1 MISNIQADDDGNFM
15 MIHMDQQDIIQ
26 TYLSTQDYNP
36 ILNIHSP
43 MGNKYQLLSEPE
55 LLQGEDINIY
65 QSIIGTLNYIACT
78 TRYDISYPVARL
90 AQFAARPTVGSI
102 KAVKKV
108 LSYLGATNDFK
119 ISGIMSPKL
128 DRLEYY
134 SDSDH
139 AGDMPITTF
148 SHTGT
153 VILLNKVPIHWRS
166 KKQPKTSRS
175 SAEAEIYALSDTL
188 ADARLNNWRLRDIG
202 INIDSLIN
210 INVDNNQAKVFAD
223 NTCVNSKLRTA
234 FSLKHAW
241 VKELRDRDKVKVIQ
255 IPAAINVSD
264 FLTKVQPGYKVT
276 LYNKMIN
283 PYKIIPK
290 DK

>member
-1 MISNIQADDDGNFM
+1 
-15 MIHMDQQDIIQ
+15 
-26 TYLSTQDYNP
+26 
-36 ILNIHSP
+36 
-43 MGNKYQLLSEPE
+43 
-55 LLQGEDINIY
+55 
-65 QSIIGTLNYIACT
+65 
-78 TRYDISYPVARL
+78 
-90 AQFAARPTVGSI
+90 
-102 KAVKKV
+102 
-108 LSYLGATNDFK
+108 
-119 ISGIMSPKL
+119 MSPKIG
-128 DRLEYY
+128 RLEYY

-188 ADARLNNWRLRDIG
+188 ADARLTNWRLRDIG

-210 INVDNNQAKVFAD
+210 IHVDNNQAKVFAD

-241 VKELRDRDKVKVIQ
+241 VKELRDRGKVNVIQ